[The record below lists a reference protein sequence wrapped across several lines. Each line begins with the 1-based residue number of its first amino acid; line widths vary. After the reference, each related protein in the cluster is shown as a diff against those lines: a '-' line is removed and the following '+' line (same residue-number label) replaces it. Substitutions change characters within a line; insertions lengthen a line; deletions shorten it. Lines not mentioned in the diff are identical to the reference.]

1 VYKFAFKFNVTKP
14 QNTGTH
20 VVYQINGQN
29 DYGPFAVNKR
39 YSDFYILRNQM
50 LVGWQGFYVPPVPE
64 KKTFGNT
71 EKEFILE
78 RKEEL
83 NKFVE

>member
-1 VYKFAFKFNVTKP
+1 M
-14 QNTGTH
+14 
-20 VVYQINGQN
+20 VYQIAGELTEEF
-29 DYGPFAVNKR
+29 GGKFSVMKR
-39 YSDFYILRNQM
+39 YSDFFALKQAIAAR
-50 LVGWQGFYVPPVPE
+50 WPGFYLPPIPE

-83 NKFVE
+83 DKFVQQLAKY